1 MNTRGND
8 FQNYNYIRISS
19 CNNFNHTNIITKN
32 NLIPSCIY
40 LSVRHC
46 IKADWINDRDQF
58 LYPNESWKEDKELHC
73 DCLAFTLFHP
83 QNRITSKDGI
93 NHWIPFTETQVNSK
107 GIFKSHFMTDF
118 INGKIKTEDKG
129 LLISEND
136 FYKGDKKIDFS
147 YEALLCFEAGRE
159 LYKYYHSF
167 DNINIDA
174 SFYDIRAFFQGF
186 KNGRMNSKSEDEK
199 YNALIKNLKEKTD
212 ILAKKIS
219 YKVYEHGFLKR

>member
-1 MNTRGND
+1 MTEIIKSKKLGKKKIIYLDDNEKYINEWYNRIFMTNLKKSGIMNTRGND

-83 QNRITSKDGI
+83 QNRITSKDG
-93 NHWIPFTETQVNSK
+93 HKSLDPF
-107 GIFKSHFMTDF
+107 H
-118 INGKIKTEDKG
+118 
-129 LLISEND
+129 
-136 FYKGDKKIDFS
+136 
-147 YEALLCFEAGRE
+147 
-159 LYKYYHSF
+159 
-167 DNINIDA
+167 
-174 SFYDIRAFFQGF
+174 
-186 KNGRMNSKSEDEK
+186 
-199 YNALIKNLKEKTD
+199 
-212 ILAKKIS
+212 
-219 YKVYEHGFLKR
+219 